1 MLKNKGLLKVV
12 CALLS
17 VVICVISFGNY
28 SPIKTNAADYESLE
42 NRYSQLE
49 KELNQLKK
57 DMTSTQNKKNE
68 QLKYKNQLDKQI
80 TLVEEQIANLNSQI
94 TLLNK
99 EIAENQKLLSEK
111 EDEISQNDELYKA
124 RLRSM
129 YMAGDA
135 SVWEVIFKSQSF
147 SDFMRNTEYMKRL
160 AENDKKLMQK
170 LNTDKNS
177 IVEAKQKIET
187 NKLKVEANQQTMVSK
202 KSSLDSQYKQSQ
214 QLLNTLT
221 KEENSL
227 KQQQIQINK
236 EMEKIDAE
244 IEEMLRENGVN
255 GDYAGG
261 KLKWPVPNYKTI
273 TSRFGWRTLYGQKNW
288 HTGID
293 ISGANI
299 YGKNIVAANGG
310 TVIKVVHTYVAKKGY
325 GKYLIIDHGGGYTTL
340 YAHCSSISVKVGQTV
355 KRGDVIAQIGSTG
368 NSTGPHL
375 HFGVYINGTNVD
387 PLNYL

>member
-1 MLKNKGLLKVV
+1 MLKNKGLLKAV
-12 CALLS
+12 CTLLS

-80 TLVEEQIANLNSQI
+80 TLVEEQISNLNSQI

-177 IVEAKQKIET
+177 IVAAKQKIET
-187 NKLKVEANQQTMVSK
+187 NKLKVEANQQK
-202 KSSLDSQYKQSQ
+202 RK
-214 QLLNTLT
+214 
-221 KEENSL
+221 
-227 KQQQIQINK
+227 IQ
-236 EMEKIDAE
+236 
-244 IEEMLRENGVN
+244 
-255 GDYAGG
+255 
-261 KLKWPVPNYKTI
+261 
-273 TSRFGWRTLYGQKNW
+273 
-288 HTGID
+288 
-293 ISGANI
+293 
-299 YGKNIVAANGG
+299 
-310 TVIKVVHTYVAKKGY
+310 
-325 GKYLIIDHGGGYTTL
+325 
-340 YAHCSSISVKVGQTV
+340 
-355 KRGDVIAQIGSTG
+355 
-368 NSTGPHL
+368 
-375 HFGVYINGTNVD
+375 
-387 PLNYL
+387 